1 MEVTSIIIQC
11 LIFILGLFLIFM
23 FKNYYPRYFEE
34 KAKNLATKQDIG
46 EITHIVEGIKN
57 SLTRETELLKSQLA
71 LNNQN
76 KFSIKSAERDAL
88 FTLNSKYSTWI
99 YSIMKFSFSSYSED
113 NYKELDDV
121 SKNFTEKQYEVE
133 IGRAHLLLFMHDQK
147 LLEVMK
153 ELGVAILNIEGLVVD
168 NIIRM
173 KYLYVKHDIDIQFKV
188 SKPEDQLQL
197 KRRLYEEQKE
207 VIEIFGKERV
217 ELFKK
222 SISSMLNL

>member
-1 MEVTSIIIQC
+1 
-11 LIFILGLFLIFM
+11 M

-168 NIIRM
+168 NISRM

-222 SISSMLNL
+222 VHFKHVEFVKLLKERIDEIIKEQEG